1 MPKEGGQM
9 LLIAIYG
16 HMPLEQ
22 LMMEGTMHQPEVMM
36 NALSPDSV
44 KQKEYQ
50 PYSINI
56 TLDAQ
61 YMYYKGKS
69 KMEGKQE
76 SGRIEQGL
84 EST

>member
-1 MPKEGGQM
+1 
-9 LLIAIYG
+9 
-16 HMPLEQ
+16 
-22 LMMEGTMHQPEVMM
+22 MMGGTMHQPESTM
-36 NALSPDSV
+36 NALSPDFV

-84 EST
+84 GST

>member
-1 MPKEGGQM
+1 MP
-9 LLIAIYG
+9 
-16 HMPLEQ
+16 
-22 LMMEGTMHQPEVMM
+22 QPETMM
-36 NALSPDSV
+36 NVLSPDSV

-76 SGRIEQGL
+76 SGRIEQG
-84 EST
+84 

>member
-1 MPKEGGQM
+1 MV
-9 LLIAIYG
+9 
-16 HMPLEQ
+16 
-22 LMMEGTMHQPEVMM
+22 EGTMHQPETTM
-36 NALSPDSV
+36 NVLSPDSV

-50 PYSINI
+50 PYSINS

-69 KMEGKQE
+69 KMEGNQE

-84 EST
+84 GST